1 MYARNGSGRC
11 TVCRERKRYDV
22 RVCWEEP
29 QSKELV
35 EGLQKLVQHFDARG
49 LPVAC
54 SGPTKQF
61 V

>member
-1 MYARNGSGRC
+1 VQHHYVGALEGVGPENQDFFGECHS
-11 TVCRERKRYDV
+11 
-22 RVCWEEP
+22 

-49 LPVAC
+49 LPVAG
-54 SGPTKQF
+54 SGPRSS